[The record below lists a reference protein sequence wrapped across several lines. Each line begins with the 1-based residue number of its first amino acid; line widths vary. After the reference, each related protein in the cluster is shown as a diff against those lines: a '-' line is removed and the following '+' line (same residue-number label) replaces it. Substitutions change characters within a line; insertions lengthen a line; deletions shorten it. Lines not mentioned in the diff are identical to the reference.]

1 MRAIRMALLR
11 SNSEP
16 RPVMLVGHLPFL
28 KRLAGLLVTGDSD
41 CPVVQLRNAS
51 VVCVT
56 REGDRWLV
64 AWILTP
70 EMARG

>member
-1 MRAIRMALLR
+1 
-11 SNSEP
+11 
-16 RPVMLVGHLPFL
+16 MLVGHLPFL